1 MKKTMLLFIAILGVL
16 AAAVPAGA
24 ANVVYTTKLG
34 NTNDISTT
42 SGAATTG
49 NIMATGHCDRVFFG
63 VYGKSTNN
71 ATGAQIYADAL
82 SSTTATKYQRSAALG
97 IVGGKNSWYFREATA
112 VANAPYSRFYLDYAA
127 GFTGSVET
135 WCTHSRQ

>member
-1 MKKTMLLFIAILGVL
+1 MKKTLFVILAILGVL

-49 NIMATGHCDRVFFG
+49 SIMATGHCDRVFFG

-71 ATGAQIYADAL
+71 ATNALIYADAL
-82 SSTTATKYQRSAALG
+82 SSATATKYARSASLG
-97 IVGGKNSWYFREATA
+97 TVGGKNSWYWREATA

-135 WCTHSRQ
+135 YCTHSRK